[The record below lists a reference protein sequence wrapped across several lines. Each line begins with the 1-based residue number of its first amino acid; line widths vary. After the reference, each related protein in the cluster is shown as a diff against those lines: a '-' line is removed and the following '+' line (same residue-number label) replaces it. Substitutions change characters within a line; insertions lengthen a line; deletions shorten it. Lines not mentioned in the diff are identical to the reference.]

1 MPQAG
6 HSFAHLFWEMERR
19 VMQTIDKEKNKE
31 FYEECGGGN
40 NLTLSGVKNL
50 TLVRRQRSV
59 RRCAEVEDDGAQE
72 DEPDSMPQADHSIAS
87 HLWKKGRNMKTS

>member
-59 RRCAEVEDDGAQE
+59 RRCAEVREYEKMTGHRRTSRTVCHRLITPLPVICE
-72 DEPDSMPQADHSIAS
+72 
-87 HLWKKGRNMKTS
+87 KKGGT